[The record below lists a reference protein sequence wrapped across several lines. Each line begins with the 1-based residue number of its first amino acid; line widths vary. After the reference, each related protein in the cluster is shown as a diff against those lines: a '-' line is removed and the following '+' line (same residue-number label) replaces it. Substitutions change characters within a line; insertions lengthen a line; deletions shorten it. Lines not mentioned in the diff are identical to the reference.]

1 MAARF
6 RFLRF
11 LPLLLPVPV
20 FGTGAAIDYLRDVKP
35 ILTQHCVRC
44 HGETKEEAGL
54 RIDTAEAMKLGGES
68 GSVTKRRH
76 GRESLLIE
84 VVTGTHE
91 DIPRMPYKKPAL
103 SAEQIETLRDWV
115 AQGAKAPEVEEPGR
129 FIHWAFVPPS
139 PPKQP
144 QVKKRSWVRNPIDRF
159 ILARL
164 EKEGIKPSPEADRVT
179 LLRRVSLDLTG
190 IPPTPD
196 EVDAFLRDSSKDA
209 YERVVERL
217 LASPRYGERWGRTWL
232 DVARYSDSDG
242 YSVDSPR
249 QIWKYRDWV
258 VNAFNRDMPF
268 DEFVIEQLAGDL
280 LPDATIEQRV
290 ATGFNRNT
298 QINQEGGI
306 DPEQFRTESVIDR
319 VNTYG
324 TAFLGLTVSCAQ
336 CHDHKFDPLTQK
348 EYYQLFAFFNNSP
361 DDGHGQSKATGQLEF
376 PNESALPPDH
386 ESKLTEARIALTAYL
401 DEKAGQ
407 IANQI
412 AQLTPEGIHALKQ
425 KTQDALKIPV
435 GAQSLEQRRDVFF
448 TLNGADTTFLAL
460 NQTFLSLDRAPR
472 FVTTLVMSELPE
484 PRDTFLF
491 INGDFTRHGE
501 KVAAGTPVELPPLDK
516 PHPNRLD
523 LARWTVDPGN
533 PLTAR
538 VAVNRIWQQYWGR
551 GLVET
556 ENDFGTQG
564 DPPSHPE
571 LLDWLATEFI
581 AQGWSMKAVHRLI
594 VTSASYRQSS
604 KVRNDLQTSDPL
616 NKLCARQ
623 NRLRLDAEII
633 RDVCLSVSGLLST
646 KMGGPPVYPPQPDGV
661 MSLGQVK
668 RAWVEST
675 GEDRHRRGLYTQ
687 RWRGTFHPAFAVFDA
702 PDGATACTR
711 RLRSNT
717 PLQALTLLNDPQY
730 HEFSQALARRIFSM
744 NRGSV
749 TSRIDTAFRLCLA
762 RRPDRVER
770 KRLVQLYEQ
779 QLKTASGSDEERR
792 LEAWEVVSR
801 VLLNLDETIT
811 RE

>member
-1 MAARF
+1 M
-6 RFLRF
+6 
-11 LPLLLPVPV
+11 LPVPV
-20 FGTGAAIDYLRDVKP
+20 LNAGAPVDYLRDVKP

-68 GSVTKRRH
+68 GSVTKLRH

-103 SAEQIETLRDWV
+103 STAQIDILRSWV
-115 AQGAKAPEVEEPGR
+115 AQGAKAPEIEEPGR

-139 PPKQP
+139 HPEPPRVKQG
-144 QVKKRSWVRNPIDRF
+144 RWVRNPIDRF

-164 EKEGIKPSPEADRVT
+164 ENEKIKPSPEADRIT

-190 IPPTPD
+190 IPPTPA
-196 EVDAFLRDSSKDA
+196 EVDAFVRDSAKDA
-209 YERVVERL
+209 YERVVDRL
-217 LASPRYGERWGRTWL
+217 LASPRYGERWARTWL

-258 VNAFNRDMPF
+258 VDAFNRDMPF
-268 DEFVIEQLAGDL
+268 DEFVVEQLAGDL
-280 LPDATIEQRV
+280 LPEPKISQRV

-306 DPEQFRTESVIDR
+306 DPEQFRIEAVFDR

-324 TAFLGLTVSCAQ
+324 TAFLGLTVGCAQ
-336 CHDHKFDPLTQK
+336 CHDHKFDPLSQK

-376 PNESALPPDH
+376 PGESALPPDF
-386 ESKLTEARIALTAYL
+386 ESKLAKARVSLTIYL
-401 DEKAGQ
+401 DEKSSQ
-407 IANQI
+407 IADQL
-412 AQLTPEGIHALKQ
+412 AKLTPEAIHALKQ
-425 KTQDALKIPV
+425 KTQDALRIS
-435 GAQSLEQRRDVFF
+435 AAMRSLEQRSDLFF

-460 NQTFLSLDRAPR
+460 NQAFLSLDRAPR

-484 PRDTFLF
+484 PRETFLF

-501 KVAAGTPVELPPLDK
+501 KVTAGTPQELPPLNT

-564 DPPSHPE
+564 EPPTHPE

-581 AQGWSMKAVHRLI
+581 ARRWSMKAVHRLI

-604 KVRNDLQTSDPL
+604 NIRSDLQTIDPL

-623 NRLRLDAEII
+623 SRLRLDAEVI
-633 RDVCLSVSGLLST
+633 RDVSLSASGLLSS

-675 GEDRHRRGLYTQ
+675 GEERYRRGLYTQ
-687 RWRGTFHPAFAVFDA
+687 RWRGTLHPAFAVFDA

-730 HEFSQALARRIFSM
+730 HEFSQALGLKLQGASGSTTKRIE
-744 NRGSV
+744 
-749 TSRIDTAFRLCLA
+749 TAFRLCLA
-762 RRPDRVER
+762 RKPDRIER
-770 KRLVQLYEQ
+770 KRLAQLYEQ
-779 QLKTASGSDEERR
+779 QMKAASGSDEERR
-792 LEAWEVVSR
+792 LAAWEVVSR